1 MLFTSTLITYI
12 VIFLIA
18 MVAAF
23 AAIMIGKKLRDGK
36 NAKNPEKKP
45 EE

>member
-1 MLFTSTLITYI
+1 MLFASTLITYI

-23 AAIMIGKKLRDGK
+23 AAIMIGKKLRDRK
-36 NAKNPEKKP
+36 NAKNPEKKLD
-45 EE
+45 E